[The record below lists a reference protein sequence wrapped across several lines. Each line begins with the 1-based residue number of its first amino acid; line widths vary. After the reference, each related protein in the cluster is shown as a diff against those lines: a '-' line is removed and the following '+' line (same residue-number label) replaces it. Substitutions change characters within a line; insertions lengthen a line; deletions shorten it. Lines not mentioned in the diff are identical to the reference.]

1 MKKKNHPIKGAN
13 TLLFAMIG
21 GVIIAL
27 VLIFGTIWMGQ
38 SASLS
43 TEAAVHSVSDFYL
56 QELAGR
62 REQVVAANLSANIKN
77 MYVALELMDQTDLSD
92 AAHLQAWQARMKRLY
107 ELEKF
112 AFVDANGRIYT
123 SQGMQD
129 NIEVYSFDYKTISG
143 PEISIK
149 DLESADKKV
158 VIAIPVEEIPFDGQT
173 LVACFME
180 IDMDVLLEGL
190 SIQTDVNATTF
201 CNLYYEDGTSL
212 TGVVLGGLSRDQGLM
227 DALVQANF
235 TDGNSLGQILE
246 DFQEG
251 RQGLISFTYND
262 TSENMYYMP
271 VTGTN
276 WMLTYLIRDSIIGD
290 QINTISQGIIS
301 RSLIQT
307 IITVAVLVAVFAIII
322 SQNRRAG
329 RLRLEMETADA
340 ENRVKEEEMQ
350 ERLVLQE
357 QLLEQERQNDTMRT
371 LHDMLKSGPWYMDFD
386 EQGRMVGVTWTD
398 TFRKMIGYNSVEDFP
413 DRLESWSDLL
423 HPDDKERVLNA
434 FNETAQDYSG
444 KKVYDVTY
452 RLRTKDRG
460 WRWFHAVGQPTRRPD
475 GTPITYIGIFMDI
488 TDQREMEQTLA
499 EQQESLREALAAAEQ
514 ANAAK
519 TSFLSSMS
527 HEIRTPMNAIIGLD
541 SIALK
546 DPDLPERTREHL
558 QKIGGS
564 AKHLLSLINDILD
577 MSRIES
583 GRLTLKNEEFSFRE
597 MLEQIN
603 TMING
608 QCQDKG
614 LTYEC
619 HINGKVNDYY
629 IGDSMKLKQVII
641 NILGNSVKFTPAPGT
656 VSFVVEPVSQ
666 FEGQATMR
674 FIMQDTG
681 IGMDKEYLPK
691 IFDTFSQEDPNKAN
705 KYGSTGLGMAI
716 TKNIVDMMNGQI
728 SVESEKGVGT
738 TFTVTVTLKMTDRK
752 GSGSI
757 EVRPQDMRVLVI
769 DDDPVACEHAKL
781 VLEEVGIV
789 SDSCFSGKEALK
801 MLEVAHA
808 RRQAYNLI
816 LVDLKM
822 PEQDGVEVTR
832 QIRKLYNEESIIIIL
847 TAYSWD
853 DIMEEALDAG
863 VDSFMSKPLFA
874 SGVLQEFKQVIRR
887 KRLDKEEV
895 RKADLTGKH
904 ILLAEDMPINA
915 EIMMELLDMRDML
928 VDHAENG
935 QIVVDMFSRSA
946 EYYYDAILMDV
957 RMPVMTGLE
966 ATVAIRALDRPDA
979 KTIPIIAMTAN
990 AFDEDVQRSL
1000 QAGMNAHLSKPV
1012 EPDHLFETLELLIK
1026 E

>member
-1 MKKKNHPIKGAN
+1 MDENKQAVQKNN
-13 TLLFAMIG
+13 TVLFAVIG
-21 GVIIAL
+21 GVMIAI
-27 VLIFGTIWMGQ
+27 VLIFGTLWMGQ
-38 SASLS
+38 SARRS
-43 TEAAVHSVSDFYL
+43 TEEAVHSVSDFYL

-62 REQVVAANLSANIKN
+62 REQVVATNLSTNIKN
-77 MYVALELMDQTDLSD
+77 MYAALELMDETDLSD
-92 AAHLQAWQARMKRLY
+92 IAHLQAWQARMKRLY

-112 AFVDANGRIYT
+112 AFVDSDGLIYT
-123 SQGMQD
+123 SLGMLD
-129 NIEVYSFDYKTISG
+129 NIGEYQFDYNSISG

-149 DLESADKKV
+149 DLESEDKKV
-158 VIAIPVEEIPFDGQT
+158 VIAIPVDELPFNGQT

-190 SIQTDVNATTF
+190 SIQTDANATTF

-212 TGVVLGGLSRDQGLM
+212 TGVVLGGLSSDRGLM
-227 DALVQANF
+227 DALAQAEF
-235 TDGNSLGQILE
+235 TGGGSLERIRE
-246 DFQEG
+246 DFHEAREG
-251 RQGLISFTYND
+251 VISFDYNG
-262 TSENMYYMP
+262 TPENMYYVP

-276 WMLTYLIRDSIIGD
+276 WMLTYLIRESMIED
-290 QINTISQGIIS
+290 QINTISQGIIT

-307 IITVAVLVAVFAIII
+307 LITAAVLTAVFAIII
-322 SQNRRAG
+322 SQNRRAD

-350 ERLVLQE
+350 ERLKLQD

-371 LHDMLKSGPWYMDFD
+371 LHEMLRSGPWFMDFD
-386 EQGRMVGVTWTD
+386 EQGNMINVTWTD
-398 TFRKMIGYNSVEDFP
+398 TFRRMVGYDSVENFP

-423 HPDDKERVLNA
+423 HPDDKERVLNEY
-434 FNETAQDYSG
+434 NETIRDYTG
-444 KKVYDVTY
+444 NKVYDVEY
-452 RLRTKDRG
+452 RLKTRDRG

-488 TDQREMEQTLA
+488 TDQKELEQRLA
-499 EQQESLREALAAAEQ
+499 DQQESLRNALAAAEQ

-546 DPDLPERTREHL
+546 EPDLSDRTREHL
-558 QKIGGS
+558 EKIGGS

-597 MLEQIN
+597 MLEQVN

-629 IGDSMKLKQVII
+629 IGDDMKLKQVII

-656 VSFVVEPVSQ
+656 VSFIVEPVSQ
-666 FEGQATMR
+666 FQDQATMR
-674 FIMQDTG
+674 FIMKDTG
-681 IGMDKEYLPK
+681 IGMDKAYLPK
-691 IFDTFSQEDPNKAN
+691 IFDAFSQEDADKAN

-716 TKNIVDMMNGQI
+716 TKNIVEMMNGQI
-728 SVESEKGVGT
+728 AVESEKGVGS
-738 TFTVTVTLKMTDRK
+738 TFTVTVTLRTTDRK
-752 GSGSI
+752 GTGSV

-789 SDSCFSGKEALK
+789 SDSCFSGKEALE

-808 RRQAYNLI
+808 RREAYNLI
-816 LVDLKM
+816 LVDLRM

-832 QIRKLYNEESIIIIL
+832 QIRQLYNGESTIIIL

-853 DIMEEALDAG
+853 DVMEEAIEAG
-863 VDSFMSKPLFA
+863 VDSFMAKPLFA
-874 SGVLQEFKQVIRR
+874 SGVLQEFRQVIQR
-887 KRLDKEEV
+887 KNLGTEDV
-895 RKADLTGKH
+895 HKADLAGRH
-904 ILLAEDMPINA
+904 ILLAEDMLINA
-915 EIMMELLDMRDML
+915 EIMKELLGMRDMI

-935 QIVVDMFSRSA
+935 QIVVDMFAHSA
-946 EYYYDAILMDV
+946 ENYYDAVLMDV

-979 KTIPIIAMTAN
+979 KTVPIIAMTAN

-1012 EPDHLFETLELLIK
+1012 EPDHLYETLELLIK
-1026 E
+1026 D